1 LEQRWQAASLMPSAC
16 RGEFRQRT
24 DRRNDEEQEHDLFH
38 VRFQQP
44 QSSDHTTQ
52 SRRQKFQGM
61 AM

>member
-1 LEQRWQAASLMPSAC
+1 MPSAC